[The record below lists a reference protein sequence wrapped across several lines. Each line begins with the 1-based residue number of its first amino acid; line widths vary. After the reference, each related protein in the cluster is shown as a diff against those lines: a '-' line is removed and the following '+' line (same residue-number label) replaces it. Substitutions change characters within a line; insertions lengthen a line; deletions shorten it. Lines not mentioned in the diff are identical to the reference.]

1 MTNPNINIKF
11 VFNNRDSPI
20 KLSHIVCPKLLVTS
34 VNIYIE

>member
-20 KLSHIVCPKLLVTS
+20 KLSHILSETS
-34 VNIYIE
+34 RNFCKYLY